1 MSHPDPVRTR
11 TNTKL
16 GPVQSAP
23 IPDLVQDK
31 VVSAK
36 PQILV
41 ALLYRLCYQ
50 SVRVRRPSRVSAE
63 YHRRHYVRND
73 EK

>member
-16 GPVQSAP
+16 GPVQSDP

-50 SVRVRRPSRVSAE
+50 SVRVLAQVE
-63 YHRRHYVRND
+63 YEYEDSTTDVTM
-73 EK
+73 